1 MTVTHVLRWWPPIG
15 ILAMLLLGVAVGK
28 GSTPLDDWFIRV
40 GHAHRSLSK
49 LLIFTNDRAVVILCA
64 VVVVAFLCRRKW
76 RLAALSVA
84 TPALALA
91 SEQTL
96 KQVFGREKMGGLA
109 YPSGHVALTI
119 VVTSLA
125 VILLGTAVWAVVAAI
140 VINVLGLFGQAFT
153 NHYFTDTIGA
163 ALLATALVCIAAWV
177 AGLDRCQP
185 RCDLD
190 HSSG

>member
-1 MTVTHVLRWWPPIG
+1 
-15 ILAMLLLGVAVGK
+15 
-28 GSTPLDDWFIRV
+28 
-40 GHAHRSLSK
+40 
-49 LLIFTNDRAVVILCA
+49 VI
-64 VVVVAFLCRRKW
+64 AFACRRRW

-119 VVTSLA
+119 VVTSMA

-163 ALLATALVCIAAWV
+163 ALLATALVGIAV
-177 AGLDRCQP
+177 RLAGLDRCQP